1 MHVYNHR
8 VMECVG
14 CFLPGMCQRFF
25 LPPTWAQ
32 VGKELGAGLE
42 QGEPGELRDRGW
54 NGAGPALQTR
64 LPPPAQPPALIQDPF
79 PRFFPGV
86 LSKFP
91 AGSGAWQSAPH
102 SWLTVPTPRL
112 QTRLVPGRAGSQHRE
127 FCSASLFPPAGSCPR
142 PGPPGDTGGDAC
154 SVLAPRWKEGGD
166 SPLSRCPGKQ
176 RWDVGNAGG

>member
-8 VMECVG
+8 VMEWVG

-25 LPPTWAQ
+25 LPPAWAQ

-42 QGEPGELRDRGW
+42 QGEPGELRDQGW

-91 AGSGAWQSAPH
+91 AGERGLA
-102 SWLTVPTPRL
+102 V
-112 QTRLVPGRAGSQHRE
+112 
-127 FCSASLFPPAGSCPR
+127 SASFLAHRPNPAASDAAGAGQSGIPAPGILQRIPISPCRLLSPPRTPWGHR
-142 PGPPGDTGGDAC
+142 G
-154 SVLAPRWKEGGD
+154 
-166 SPLSRCPGKQ
+166 
-176 RWDVGNAGG
+176 